1 MRHFTSP
8 FIGLFLLI
16 IISCLFFCQSEK
28 SKSDRFIQGLKDTLE
43 TIAEKGRI
51 EDSIRRNDPDN
62 LIDRP
67 TPLREETDQL
77 EELRNKMVDLEK
89 KLNNKK

>member
-1 MRHFTSP
+1 MRHFASL

-16 IISCLFFCQSEK
+16 IVSCLFFCQSEK
-28 SKSDRFIQGLKDTLE
+28 SKSDRFIQGVMDTLE

-51 EDSIRRNDPDN
+51 EDSIRRSDPDN

-67 TPLREETDQL
+67 TPLREEVDQH

-89 KLNNKK
+89 KLNRKK